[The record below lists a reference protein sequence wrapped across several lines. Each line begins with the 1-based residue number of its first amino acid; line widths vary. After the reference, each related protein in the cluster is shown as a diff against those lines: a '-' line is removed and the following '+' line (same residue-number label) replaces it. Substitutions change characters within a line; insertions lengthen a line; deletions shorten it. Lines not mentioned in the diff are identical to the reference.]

1 VESEI
6 KEKQIMTTKF
16 DHNKYLKVF
25 VKERLSPYGIVQKGQ
40 SRTFLLDKG
49 WYIIVIEF
57 QNSGWSKGTYLN
69 IGVDFN
75 FYPREYYSFRYG
87 YREADFNTFENEQQ
101 FKAVLIQLCDITIK
115 KIQALEKQ
123 FSNIPSSIKTLE
135 KVKNI
140 DYWRDFDIAILNA
153 LISNFDLSKQLLNR
167 IIVAQNDRDWEKQRN
182 EKCIEIRSWFESN
195 QNITENLVNLVNET
209 RSLKKLPK
217 IDFDSLLKEIQLSNQ
232 QETKSS
238 WWKIWT

>member
-1 VESEI
+1 
-6 KEKQIMTTKF
+6 MTTKF

-49 WYIIVIEF
+49 WYVIVIEF

-75 FYPREYYSFRYG
+75 FYPREYYSFSYG
-87 YREADFNTFENEQQ
+87 YREADFNAFENEQQ
-101 FKAVLIQLCDITIK
+101 FKTVLIQLCDITIK

-123 FSNIPSSIKTLE
+123 FRNIPLSIKTLE

-140 DYWRDFDIAILNA
+140 DYWRTFELALLNA
-153 LISNFDLSKQLLNR
+153 LVSNFDLSKKLLNE
-167 IIVAQNDRDWEKQRN
+167 IIKAKCDRDWEKQRK
-182 EKCIEIRSWFESN
+182 EKCIEIRSWFETN
-195 QNITENLVNLVNET
+195 QNITETLENLISES

-238 WWKIWT
+238 